1 MRLIA
6 FNESYIISILL
17 LLDKAKALLV
27 AWALR
32 LCSDL
37 ALPDQAA
44 GPVGLLA
51 LVRWPVILSGGLCH
65 EARTQV

>member
-32 LCSDL
+32 LRSDL